1 MNSDDSIQT
10 ASYTNSTLN
19 NPTIDTSNELLCFEP
34 SPTDVS
40 QSIFQPI
47 TPPTLVVRCT
57 SSLSHTDATS
67 ILSALSNH
75 ALDVPSPMTG
85 HQLEPD
91 LDDFNKSHQQ
101 IYITNN
107 PLTIHQLPQST
118 LTSEST

>member
-10 ASYTNSTLN
+10 VSHTNSTLN
-19 NPTIDTSNELLCFEP
+19 NPTIDTSNDFLCFEP
-34 SPTDVS
+34 SPTDIS

-47 TPPTLVVRCT
+47 TPRTPVVGCT
-57 SSLSHTDATS
+57 SSLSHTDAIP

-75 ALDVPSPMTG
+75 ALDVPSPMND
-85 HQLEPD
+85 HQLEPG
-91 LDDFNKSHQQ
+91 LDDINKSHQQ

-107 PLTIHQLPQST
+107 PFTIHQLPQST